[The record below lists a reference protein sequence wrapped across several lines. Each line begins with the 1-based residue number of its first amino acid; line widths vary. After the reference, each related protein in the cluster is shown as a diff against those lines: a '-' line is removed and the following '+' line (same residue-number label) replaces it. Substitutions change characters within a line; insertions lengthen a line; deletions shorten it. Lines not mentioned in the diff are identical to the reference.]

1 MLDIKKDLRN
11 KIIFNFLLIIMSVA
25 YYSLKFVSQSPIQ
38 SNAFVNSVFGLRFF
52 PGSFEEFYM
61 VILSHIGVSLYYTYL
76 SLAIVSLY
84 MSLIGSYVFL
94 KNMVIL
100 LKGRIHIEE
109 YSSNTFTLSII
120 ILFPSILLSTNPF
133 FANNYDLGVGF
144 LPFLMLSMATVS
156 EAIKFRIVD
165 KRAVSLI
172 FLTGFL
178 LIFGYYGYI
187 LIPAFFAILFVAIII
202 PISYR
207 VVPVARSFVML
218 FLSEMLFFVFSQ
230 VGDFLIGS
238 VSGSLKGLFP
248 FFRPLNL
255 EHEFALLSTTS
266 LFKAIAGLS
275 FNEGFSPGTLQWIEL
290 FILILI
296 GIIFAAYLWMK
307 HDTSKIKLSYIL
319 IELFLVIL
327 LSIPYRDNIPIIGML
342 PLYLI
347 SNHIVTYNHF
357 GEILTLFDAN
367 RFLLFIYWFLISAI
381 LTFVLYFPF
390 SFKKNNDAVSNSHSP
405 ISKKSNKIYY
415 RLMVILACIIILLL
429 SSFSAPNGPYNYLN
443 FEKNSP
449 TYSYAIQS
457 NSSYNRMLFYQNS
470 NGFYPGNIYPSY
482 MEMQADI
489 PDKPVYFNF
498 LNMESSPIVVPMLN
512 TLPPAAFI
520 YSNGT
525 EGFLHGQSLTN
536 GYKEIEN
543 GNANVTVGYP
553 VFVIGSQYTYDQY
566 VFHNY
571 YNGTNTTLLNS
582 KTNLV
587 QNYGRFSYY
596 SIPAYYIKVL
606 ESEGGTIEINM
617 SIHILSPIQN
627 GTGYTFGFSNQSQY
641 YPQGNNQPS
650 IGIGVFNRSTSS
662 VLLGTRSPIINDLN
676 YSEYLG
682 IANAYNYGIENYIP
696 FLGNNT
702 DNISIV
708 FYNSGAN
715 GIYGFIDYGGQ
726 WYQSASTISL
736 SQIKYF
742 YSQAY
747 LDSPSGITYNATI
760 SNLIKNKNYVNLIPI
775 YYDSPL
781 ENDSVLI
788 NSIRYSD
795 QILEGKNY
803 PLSDVVGSFLVNSA
817 NSTLI
822 NPSAYSIQKQQDGW
836 YQVFTDGAAQ
846 SSFTSEY
853 IPPVLDPPIFGYN
866 AYTGFAQSIVENSTF
881 TVPIRGSHSGDEYLD
896 MNLLFSPAGGNL
908 NVNAGNSQYSIDTR
922 SNSSYYKWVGLNVS
936 GNIGKLKIKDVT
948 GIQSINQIV
957 LTNVS
962 TYQYFYRLSSS
973 LIRNESF
980 APLSSLPHINIIS
993 TLYRTN
999 PVRYAANIAL
1009 EHHINGSVIIEYSNP
1024 TYSGFLESS
1033 TNSDSFL
1040 LPSWASFPAVVIH
1053 NMNRNYIQTIF
1064 SESRSTYYSGYLPY
1078 VEIQGIWFPFL
1089 ISFGLR
1095 KRSKKLIT
1103 RRGH

>member
-1 MLDIKKDLRN
+1 MLRIKKGLFN
-11 KIIFNFLLIIMSVA
+11 KIIINVLLIIIPVA
-25 YYSLKFVSQSPIQ
+25 YYSLKFISLSPIQ
-38 SNAFVNSVFGLRFF
+38 SYAFVNSAYGSSFF
-52 PGSFEEFYM
+52 PGSFQGFYM
-61 VILSHIGVSLYYTYL
+61 VMLSHIGISLYYTYL
-76 SLAIVSLY
+76 SFAIVSLY
-84 MSLIGSYVFL
+84 LSLVGSYVFL
-94 KNMVIL
+94 KNIVALIEGRMNTQGHSSDSVI
-100 LKGRIHIEE
+100 
-109 YSSNTFTLSII
+109 FSIV

-133 FANNYDLGVGF
+133 FANNYDLGVGA
-144 LPFLMLSMATVS
+144 LPFLMLSMATAS

-178 LIFGYYGYI
+178 LIFAYDGYI
-187 LIPAFFAILFVAIII
+187 LLPPFFAILFAAIII
-202 PISYR
+202 PLSYR
-207 VVPVARSFVML
+207 IVPLVRSFAVML
-218 FLSEMLFFVFSQ
+218 VSEVLFFVFSNA
-230 VGDFLIGS
+230 GGFLTGS
-238 VSGSLKGLFP
+238 ISGSLGGLFP
-248 FFRPLNL
+248 YFRPLNL
-255 EHEFALLSTTS
+255 EHEYALLSTTG
-266 LFKAIAGLS
+266 LFKAITGLS
-275 FNEGFSPGTLQWIEL
+275 FNESFPPATLQWIEL
-290 FILILI
+290 LTMILI
-296 GIIFAAYLWMK
+296 GIIFSAYLWIEPRRV
-307 HDTSKIKLSYIL
+307 KIKISYQLIVLFIVIILSL
-319 IELFLVIL
+319 
-327 LSIPYRDNIPIIGML
+327 PYSGDIPIIGML

-357 GEILTLFDAN
+357 GEILSLFDVN
-367 RFLLFIYWFLISAI
+367 RFLLFLYWFLISAT
-381 LTFVLYFPF
+381 LAFTLYFLVIF
-390 SFKKNNDAVSNSHSP
+390 EKENDTIRNSHSP
-405 ISKKSNKIYY
+405 VLIKRNKIDFM
-415 RLMVILACIIILLL
+415 LIVAVACIIILLL
-429 SSFSAPNGPYNYLN
+429 ASFSASNGPYNYLDM
-443 FEKNSP
+443 EKNSP
-449 TYSYAIQS
+449 TYSYAIEH
-457 NSSYNRMLFYQNS
+457 NSSYNRMLFYQNV
-470 NGFYPGNIYPSY
+470 NEFYPGNFYPSY

-512 TLPPAAFI
+512 TLPPAAFV

-543 GNANVTVGYP
+543 SNANVTVGYP

-571 YNGTNTTLLNS
+571 YNRANTTLLNS

-587 QNYGRFSYY
+587 ENYGPFSYY
-596 SIPAYYIKVL
+596 SIPAYYIKAL
-606 ESEGGTIEINM
+606 ESEGGIIEINM
-617 SIHILSPIQN
+617 GIHIISPIQN

-641 YPQGNNQPS
+641 YPQGNNQLP
-650 IGIGVFNRSTSS
+650 IGIGVFNRSTSP
-662 VLLGTRSPIINDLN
+662 VLLGTGSPIINDLN
-676 YSEYLG
+676 NSEYLSIG
-682 IANAYNYGIENYIP
+682 NAFSYDIENYIP

-702 DNISIV
+702 GNISIV

-726 WYQSASTISL
+726 WYQSASNVSL

-747 LDSPSGITYNATI
+747 LDSPSGISYNATI

-781 ENDSVLI
+781 ENDTVLV

-803 PLSDVVGSFLVNSA
+803 PLSDIVGSFLVNSA

-853 IPPVLDPPIFGYN
+853 IPSVLDPPIFGYN

-881 TVPIRGSHSGDEYLD
+881 TVPIGGTHSGDEYLD

-922 SNSSYYKWVGLNVS
+922 SNSSYYKWVGLNIS
-936 GNIGKLKIKDVT
+936 GNIGNLKIKDVA

-962 TYQYFYRLSSS
+962 TYQYFYCLSSS

-980 APLSSLPHINIIS
+980 APLSSLPYINIIS

-999 PVRYAANIAL
+999 PVIYTADIAL
-1009 EHHINGSVIIEYSNP
+1009 ERHINGSMIIEYSNP

-1040 LPSWASFPAVVIH
+1040 LPTWASFPAVLVH
-1053 NMNRNYIQTIF
+1053 NMNRNFIQTIF
-1064 SESRSTYYSGYLPY
+1064 SESKSAYYSGYLPY

-1089 ISFGLR
+1089 ISFILR

-1103 RRGH
+1103 RRRN